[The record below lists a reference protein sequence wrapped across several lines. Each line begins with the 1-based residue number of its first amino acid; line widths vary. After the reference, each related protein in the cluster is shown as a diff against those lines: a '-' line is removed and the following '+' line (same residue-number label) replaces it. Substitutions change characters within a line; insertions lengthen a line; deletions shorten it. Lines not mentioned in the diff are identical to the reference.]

1 MVSGIIRNL
10 LEPIMRIIDRNSRP
24 PAMESASF
32 RDQESMSSG
41 DESDNGDD
49 TDGMSDTDYS
59 DVPDG
64 MT

>member
-1 MVSGIIRNL
+1 
-10 LEPIMRIIDRNSRP
+10 MRIIDSNSRP

-32 RDQESMSSG
+32 HDQESMSSG